1 MGLITPASSP
11 SLNAYCPLSTLG
23 DRPLT
28 IPSTPLPSSRLSFFC
43 CVARGRNCVTTKIA
57 QASEWTVRRWDVRR
71 RAQFLPLSNRFASC
85 SCTTA
90 APAPPPHRLPSRKI
104 SLRRRQKKP
113 KRHRSV
119 RPCPGTARPFF
130 SFLHQLVAVDIWL
143 PPLHPSRPFF
153 FFFLV
158 PRYFCGILSHTLH
171 STSRPVPPSICRPLS
186 LRRCISH
193 SLLDLFNPLIWWF
206 DRLV

>member
-130 SFLHQLVAVDIWL
+130 FFFTSTRGCGHLAASSPSFSALFLFL
-143 PPLHPSRPFF
+143 PSAPVLLWHPFSYSALYVSTCAPLHLPATQLAPVYIPFP
-153 FFFLV
+153 L
-158 PRYFCGILSHTLH
+158 
-171 STSRPVPPSICRPLS
+171 RPV
-186 LRRCISH
+186 
-193 SLLDLFNPLIWWF
+193 
-206 DRLV
+206 